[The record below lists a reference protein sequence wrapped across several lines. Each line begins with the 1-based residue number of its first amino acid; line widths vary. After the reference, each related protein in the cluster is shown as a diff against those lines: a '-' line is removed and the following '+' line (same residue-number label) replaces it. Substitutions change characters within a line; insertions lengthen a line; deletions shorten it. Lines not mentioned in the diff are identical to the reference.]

1 MSAPYIQLLIGT
13 ALTDAT
19 YCKAL
24 LNGSRRSL
32 LQGLPFT
39 SDEIETIMAI
49 RADTLEQFASAL
61 HTSFVAPTQEP
72 ETEPLP
78 YRIWGVKSR

>member
-1 MSAPYIQLLIGT
+1 MSSPYIQLLIGT
-13 ALTDAT
+13 ALTDST

-32 LQGLPFT
+32 LQKLPFT
-39 SDEIETIMAI
+39 NDEIETIMAI

-61 HTSFVAPTQEP
+61 HTSFIAPTQEP
-72 ETEPLP
+72 EAEPLP
-78 YRIWGVKSR
+78 YRIWRVGSR